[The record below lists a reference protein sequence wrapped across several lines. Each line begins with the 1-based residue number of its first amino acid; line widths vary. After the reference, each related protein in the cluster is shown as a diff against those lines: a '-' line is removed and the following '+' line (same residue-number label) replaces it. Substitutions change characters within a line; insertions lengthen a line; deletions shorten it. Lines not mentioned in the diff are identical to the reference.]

1 MNVQTFGTVNNSY
14 TYSPLY
20 KCHKVFLPTAGS
32 LFYYKKDLKLIIKH
46 SYTETEFNK
55 SPSFMIIVDD
65 DVDVLDIIHP
75 YKNMVIVYQ
84 TN

>member
-20 KCHKVFLPTAGS
+20 KCDKVFLPTAKS

-46 SYTETEFNK
+46 AYTATEFIK
-55 SPSFMIIVDD
+55 TPSFMILVDD
-65 DVDVLDIIHP
+65 DVDVLDILHP
-75 YKNMVIVYQ
+75 YTNMVIICQ